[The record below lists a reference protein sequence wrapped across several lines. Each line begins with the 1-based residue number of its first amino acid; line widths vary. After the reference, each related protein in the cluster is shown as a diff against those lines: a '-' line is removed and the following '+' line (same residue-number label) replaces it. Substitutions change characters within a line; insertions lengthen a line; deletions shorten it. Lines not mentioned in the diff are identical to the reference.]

1 MPVFWK
7 YSWSNQVSQK
17 QTSGIFEAII
27 FFGLDAF
34 QLSNQWRQ
42 TSEGKNTHRH
52 QQIKVQWL

>member
-7 YSWSNQVSQK
+7 YSWSNQVSRK

-34 QLSNQWRQ
+34 QLSNQWRK
-42 TSEGKNTHRH
+42 TSERKNTHRH
-52 QQIKVQWL
+52 QQIRL